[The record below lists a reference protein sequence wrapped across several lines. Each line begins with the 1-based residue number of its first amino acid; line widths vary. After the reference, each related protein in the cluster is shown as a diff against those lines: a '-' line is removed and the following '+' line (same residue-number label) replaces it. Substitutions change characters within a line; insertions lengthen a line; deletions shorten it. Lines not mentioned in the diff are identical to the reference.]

1 MKNIKTFEQHTK
13 IYEMV
18 SDPTTTD
25 YIVGLAQ
32 LATPFIALGLFRGYG
47 EIARFI
53 DKMDFKRAKAKIGPI
68 FAKIE
73 NDSKIQELLNQLS
86 IHKNSLYFGEEE
98 GRNPEREVAFD
109 IRSEFYKRAKE
120 LLSEKDYKVFIEA
133 CNEFE
138 DGVGKPAGYFI
149 DKDSEYTRYRKYG
162 RTPNRI
168 R

>member
-18 SDPTTTD
+18 SDPTSTD

-53 DKMDFKRAKAKIGPI
+53 DKMDFKMAKAKIGPI
-68 FAKIE
+68 FDKIK
-73 NDSKIQELLNQLS
+73 DDRKIQELLGQLQQY
-86 IHKNSLYFGEEE
+86 KNSLYFGEEE
-98 GRNPEREVAFD
+98 GENPMRDRAYD
-109 IRSEFYKRAKE
+109 IRSEFYKRTKE

-138 DGVGKPAGYFI
+138 DGVGTPAGYFI
-149 DKDSEYTRYRKYG
+149 DKDAEYTRYRKYG
-162 RTPNRI
+162 RKPNRI